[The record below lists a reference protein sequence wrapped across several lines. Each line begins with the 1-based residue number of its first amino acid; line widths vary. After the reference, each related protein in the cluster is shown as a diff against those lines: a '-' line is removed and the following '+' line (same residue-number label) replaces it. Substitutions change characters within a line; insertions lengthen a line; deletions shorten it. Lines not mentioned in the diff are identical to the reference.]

1 MDDNPTLF
9 DTSIYNVAPPRISDY
24 EDDADYD
31 PHWAQ
36 FERRRRERQLDDS
49 PLFKG
54 SKDGQLDDEGGDR
67 TTEGEGDENNGK
79 ELREFLGSLEA
90 TTSTKQELNLPRNS
104 LILNES
110 GETSN
115 LNKDYARKNPTESEF
130 LGSLEPV
137 APTVENPNFPRK
149 QKRPYGDGNGYIYI
163 RIATKKG
170 KEYHEAYYHYEFWGN
185 GKRLV
190 KSSKYIPKRL
200 LKKIEQME
208 SEKVPVTE
216 ILDVLGVIYW

>member
-1 MDDNPTLF
+1 MDDFPTLF

-24 EDDADYD
+24 DAELDYD

-36 FERRRRERQLDDS
+36 MERRRREEQLDETARELDVE
-49 PLFKG
+49 G
-54 SKDGQLDDEGGDR
+54 SDR
-67 TTEGEGDENNGK
+67 TREEKGDSV
-79 ELREFLGSLEA
+79 ELTEFLGKSEPTNS
-90 TTSTKQELNLPRNS
+90 TTQESNLPRNS

-110 GETSN
+110 DATSN
-115 LNKDYARKNPTESEF
+115 INKDFPRKSPTPSEF
-130 LGSLEPV
+130 LGGLEPV
-137 APTVENPNFPRK
+137 APTIEDPNFPRK
-149 QKRPYGDGNGYIYI
+149 QKRQYGDGNGYIYI
-163 RIATKKG
+163 RTVIKKG

-200 LKKIEQME
+200 LKQIEQME
-208 SEKVPVTE
+208 AEKVPVTE